1 MLYMD
6 APSKWVGNG
15 LVHLGPDENAIGFPF
30 QFLHTHGLV
39 LL

>member
-6 APSKWVGNG
+6 APSKQVGNG
-15 LVHLGPDENAIGFPF
+15 LVHLGFDNNAMLSAF
-30 QFLHTHGLV
+30 QLLHTYGLV